1 MSKLNEKDLVQNQ
14 EEIINIIDEDEKDE
28 KLLQKKRNKNS
39 NEKEVILCEQNDD
52 VEKIQTK
59 KNFDSIEYEN
69 ISGRDYLNN
78 KIIELLNTNTDSLL
92 IGDSIIKYCLG
103 NEKINLLTEKGLNIL
118 IMINSHLIHHW
129 HIINHSNLRHHI
141 YFIINPHLIHHRYII
156 HHFHLRYQ
164 I

>member
-59 KNFDSIEYEN
+59 KNFDSIEDF
-69 ISGRDYLNN
+69 SLYLLTLKNPYA
-78 KIIELLNTNTDSLL
+78 II
-92 IGDSIIKYCLG
+92 G

>member
-28 KLLQKKRNKNS
+28 KLLQKKRDKNS

-59 KNFDSIEYEN
+59 KNFDSIEDF
-69 ISGRDYLNN
+69 SLYLLTLKNPYA
-78 KIIELLNTNTDSLL
+78 II
-92 IGDSIIKYCLG
+92 G

-129 HIINHSNLRHHI
+129 HIINHSSLRHHI
-141 YFIINPHLIHHRYII
+141 YFIISPHLIHHRYII